1 MSDAAV
7 WMRVPRRRSLALP
20 AADVRWRLVAALMP
34 LFLLFGQ
41 VFHYV
46 KAIPPLWALSKAF
59 PILTLPLALLLFAG
73 TRPPAMRQ
81 VLITFT
87 WLVLVP
93 SFIAIW
99 TFQQSFF
106 AGLAAQVKLLPI
118 LYFFSVLALLRRVRP
133 TLGEIGWAF
142 LIAGLATF
150 AVLIALG
157 VLAPQSWYAEHYKAG
172 DSPILSADSRGNRIR
187 MPMYFALIATFWA
200 YRRFLGEWRPRW
212 LVLAGA
218 GFACVMLLVRTRSMV
233 LGVVGIAAINAWMA
247 ASKGMRVALVV
258 LLPMLLGLLFTVPYV
273 ASVFRTDSASG
284 FDVRWISTVKA
295 IDFLGLDPLRWLF
308 GVGTISPLDP
318 DGLMTYFNHFFF
330 LADITWIGVLF
341 EYGLVGALMILAI
354 PLRGLALMR
363 DARRA
368 ADTPFLAALQDYLV
382 YSLLISELLP
392 MTLAPGELT
401 VIMAIAVYAREARR

>member
-1 MSDAAV
+1 
-7 WMRVPRRRSLALP
+7 MRVPRRRSLALP
-20 AADVRWRLVAALMP
+20 AAGVRWRLVTALVP

-81 VLITFT
+81 VLVTFT

-133 TLGEIGWAF
+133 TLGEIAWAF
-142 LIAGLATF
+142 LIAALATF

-200 YRRFLGEWRPRW
+200 YRRFLTERRPRW

-363 DARRA
+363 DARRV